1 MSDHADLFGHF
12 PSDSDSDSDGETLTD
27 FETIQSWFLGAIPF
41 HKPETLKRELKEY
54 RIFQLDDDLSEDTIR
69 DMFIHNDFHQLVRLA
84 KYRLDNMI
92 NRYIPKY
99 FTAFMNTK
107 IRQAE
112 LIFGLT
118 DDGEVTGVLVD
129 SLLTKND
136 ILLKVW
142 DQIDTCI
149 MKCFSNN
156 PTFCAHYL
164 KHIRSNVDVNI
175 VEISTR
181 PEDIMVDD
189 WSEVHLEQQQARNDE
204 IESVFADYKKKMH
217 MFTNHIL
224 HYRRSINKMLN
235 DPIVRKELSEFI
247 HTFTTDQYTIT
258 DTSRDTVI
266 RIVKGID
273 DVSVT
278 FAPGQIMDEKD
289 DPNKLAFWITK
300 FRDYRVNKIQ
310 AQKPVTPIQ
319 RTTPLY
325 TSLLLKNPVA
335 RIATSIH
342 DATHSKM
349 AVIQIILPG
358 YNSISLPPGYDYHP
372 RFSYQY
378 GDEIKSPIRCITSN
392 GPSCV

>member
-156 PTFCAHYL
+156 PTFCA
-164 KHIRSNVDVNI
+164 
-175 VEISTR
+175 
-181 PEDIMVDD
+181 
-189 WSEVHLEQQQARNDE
+189 
-204 IESVFADYKKKMH
+204 VFADYKKKMH

-349 AVIQIILPG
+349 VVIQIILPG

>member
-1 MSDHADLFGHF
+1 MYVGPFGHF
-12 PSDSDSDSDGETLTD
+12 SSDSDSDSDGDTLTD
-27 FETIQSWFLGAIPF
+27 IDTMQSWFLGAIPYIN
-41 HKPETLKRELKEY
+41 PETLKRELKEF
-54 RIFQLDDDLSEDTIR
+54 RTLQSIETDLSEETIR
-69 DMFIHNDFHQLVRLA
+69 NMFVHNDFRQLVPFA
-84 KYRLDNMI
+84 TARLDNMI
-92 NRYIPKY
+92 NHYIPKY
-99 FTAFMNTK
+99 FTTFMNTK
-107 IRQAE
+107 IQQAE

-129 SLLTKND
+129 SSLTEND

-142 DQIDTCI
+142 EQIDACI
-149 MKCFSNN
+149 MKCFSSN
-156 PTFCAHYL
+156 PAFCAHYL

-175 VEISTR
+175 VEMSTR

-189 WSEVHLEQQQARNDE
+189 WSEIHLEQQRARIDKVDG
-204 IESVFADYKKKMH
+204 ILSDYKKKMH
-217 MFTNHIL
+217 AFTNRIL

-235 DPIVRKELSEFI
+235 DPTVRRELIEFI
-247 HTFTTDQYTIT
+247 RTFTTDQCTIT
-258 DTSRDTVI
+258 ATNRDTVI
-266 RIVKGID
+266 RIVRGMD
-273 DVSVT
+273 YTSVT

-300 FRDYRVNKIQ
+300 FRDTRVDEIQ
-310 AQKPVTPIQ
+310 AQRPVTPMHQKAI
-319 RTTPLY
+319 PLY

-349 AVIQIILPG
+349 VVIQIILPG